1 VTAPAP
7 ARVGLPRAVWRL
19 LCCIGMVLRGLL
31 TCALVFPFLGSHRR
45 MWHVGVFCRHMLAAL
60 GLRLVFEGVPH
71 RGPVLLAA
79 NHVSWLDIL
88 AIDAAQPARFVS
100 KADIRRWPLIG
111 WMVACGG
118 TLFIERERKRDAMR
132 VVHQVAEAL
141 QQGDV
146 IAMFPEGTTS
156 DGHGLLPFHANL
168 LQAAVVTHTP
178 VQPIAL
184 RFSDDTSRVSAA
196 AAYIGDMNLI
206 ESLWAIVRARGLTV
220 TVQRLPARP
229 VEGLDRREVSE
240 RVRSDIA
247 AALGVQDT
255 V

>member
-1 VTAPAP
+1 V
-7 ARVGLPRAVWRL
+7 
-19 LCCIGMVLRGLL
+19 
-31 TCALVFPFLGSHRR
+31 
-45 MWHVGVFCRHMLAAL
+45 
-60 GLRLVFEGVPH
+60 
-71 RGPVLLAA
+71 A

-141 QQGDV
+141 QHGDV

-156 DGHGLLPFHANL
+156 GGEGLLPFHANL
-168 LQAAVVTHTP
+168 LQAAVATHVP

-184 RFSDDTSRVSAA
+184 RFSDAVSAVSPA
-196 AAYIGDMNLI
+196 AAYIGDMNLVQ
-206 ESLWAIVRARGLTV
+206 SLWMIVRARGLQV
-220 TVQRLPARP
+220 RVQRLPALAT
-229 VEGLDRREVSE
+229 EGLDRRAISD
-240 RVRSDIA
+240 RVRAEIA
-247 AALGVQDT
+247 AALGLAPGA
-255 V
+255 